1 MSNLD
6 KLDEDE
12 EDEILTVHPDGQ
24 VEIFSTTSRMSNRSS
39 LIDEKMIVKE
49 ESRCE
54 TAFEE
59 PVFLMHLE
67 IRLISQLKVTNIK
80 VTKD

>member
-24 VEIFSTTSRMSNRSS
+24 VEIFSSTSRMSNRSS
-39 LIDEKMIVKE
+39 LIEEKMIVKE
-49 ESRCE
+49 ESRLSE
-54 TAFEE
+54 TTFEE
-59 PVFLMHLE
+59 PVIFMH
-67 IRLISQLKVTNIK
+67 
-80 VTKD
+80 